1 MLFSCSVNESRCK
14 PVCVC
19 VFVSIGVVRAA
30 TKQHSGWGLQG
41 YRQPWHLKCC
51 DSTILTGAG
60 PHLLSSLLHHQLI
73 SQWKPPQLS
82 EWKIRGWSWSGESH
96 HACVYCKKKKIT
108 VLTPHSKITVFHSVT
123 ALCFLPL
130 QRRCWWKRAGS
141 SRSCIL
147 RALQFIFIV
156 KCLLWVDLVEQPCHP
171 KSAVLLSNTPSV

>member
-1 MLFSCSVNESRCK
+1 MSGEVVFINTKVCLVQQNKFSKLLVKIRLRVWVMLFSCSVNESRCK

-96 HACVYCKKKKIT
+96 HACVYCKKKKSQFWLLIAKLLSFT
-108 VLTPHSKITVFHSVT
+108 VLQ
-123 ALCFLPL
+123 LCISSLC
-130 QRRCWWKRAGS
+130 RGVAGE
-141 SRSCIL
+141 R
-147 RALQFIFIV
+147 
-156 KCLLWVDLVEQPCHP
+156 EQE
-171 KSAVLLSNTPSV
+171 AQEVAF